1 MNKQIYPLLFAQF
14 LSAFGDN
21 AILFTVIAM
30 VMQSHDLPTWY
41 VPALQSSF
49 LVAYV
54 ILAPWVGGLAD
65 KYAKSRVLIFGNVIK
80 AVGAGLLLA
89 KVEPLVAYF
98 IVGVGATLYSPA
110 KYGILP
116 ELVGHDVLVKANSWV
131 EGSTILAI
139 LLGMLVGAKLAD
151 YSVSMAFAF
160 VIVMFIASAAMAL
173 LLPVRVAK
181 AETSE
186 TGLIE
191 FSREIGQFFLRR
203 RSRFAILGASLFWAS
218 AAALRVILVAW
229 APLVLHFK
237 NATEISQL
245 TLFLAIGIIAGSAI
259 VPRLIP
265 LEHLRRVRI
274 PAYCMALLIA
284 ALSYTNHVFSA
295 RCALF
300 FIGMAGGI
308 FIVPINAALQELG
321 QQSIGSG
328 SAVAIQNFFQNFA
341 MLAAV
346 GSYTYAS
353 AQHAGP
359 VTAMQYLAGLLLVFT
374 FLVSMKLPKK
384 QLAVNK

>member
-1 MNKQIYPLLFAQF
+1 MNKQIYPLLVAQF

-139 LLGMLVGAKLAD
+139 MLGMLVGAKLAD

-160 VIVMFIASAAMAL
+160 IIVLFIASAAMAL
-173 LLPVRVAK
+173 LLPMHVAK

-191 FSREIGQFFLRR
+191 FGKEIGQFLLKR
-203 RSRFAILGASLFWAS
+203 RSRFAIIGASLFWAS

-229 APLVLHFK
+229 VPLVLHFK

-265 LEHLRRVRI
+265 LEHLRRVRM

-284 ALSYTNHVFSA
+284 ALSYTDHVFSA

-300 FIGMAGGI
+300 FIGMAGGM

-374 FLVSMKLPKK
+374 FLVSLKLPKK
-384 QLAVNK
+384 ILDITK